1 MQQLHAA
8 KDKVLGDI
16 RQLTAAATTPA
27 KSLDVA
33 MEYLHTHRPNYHW
46 VGIYRLEE
54 DTLILGPYRG
64 PTTDHARI
72 PVGRGVCGTAV
83 AENRNQIVADVRAVS
98 NYLACNLA
106 TRSEMVV
113 LIRHPQDGKILGQID
128 IDGTKL
134 NQFDAAEEELIN
146 AVAQILAPYLM
157 KYIETLD
164 Q

>member
-1 MQQLHAA
+1 
-8 KDKVLGDI
+8 
-16 RQLTAAATTPA
+16 
-27 KSLDVA
+27 
-33 MEYLHTHRPNYHW
+33 
-46 VGIYRLEE
+46 
-54 DTLILGPYRG
+54 
-64 PTTDHARI
+64 
-72 PVGRGVCGTAV
+72 
-83 AENRNQIVADVRAVS
+83 VADVRAVS